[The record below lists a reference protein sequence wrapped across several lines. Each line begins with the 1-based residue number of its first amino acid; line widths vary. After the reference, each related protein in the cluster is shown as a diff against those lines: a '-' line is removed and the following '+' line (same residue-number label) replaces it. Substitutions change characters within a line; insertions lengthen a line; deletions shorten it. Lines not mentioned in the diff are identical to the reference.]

1 MNSPHIVR
9 KATSPS
15 SAPPEEGIHWINTVT
30 HEEFFSVG
38 TTSVNQWIKRAVTR
52 TADAL
57 ETTVWNQTGVTI
69 PQFSVV
75 YINGSQGTYPT
86 VALAQANS
94 EMTSTGTYGVTANA
108 IPNNQQGTVIPF
120 GLLENIN
127 TNGFTDGQPLWLSP
141 TVAGAVTGTKPSA
154 PNHIVFIGTVTRAHP
169 SLGRVEIKVVN
180 GYELDELHNVAIST
194 PSNGQ
199 TLTYNSSTQLWTNHT
214 LTKSDV
220 GLSNVD
226 NTSDANKPIS
236 TATQTALNLKQ
247 ATITGAATSIVSSDL
262 TASKILVSNGSGKV
276 SASSIDSANLNYLDA
291 TSSIQTQLNFK
302 AADADVLKKD
312 GSVSLT
318 GDLNLGTHK
327 ITNVVDPSSNQDA
340 ATKFYVDNLV
350 SGLDWKQAC
359 HVASIANVNIASAP
373 ASIDGHAFVNTERV
387 LLKDQSTASENGI
400 YVFNGTGNAL
410 TRATD
415 ADTWNE
421 IVGSVVYIE
430 QGSTNGGSKWNCT
443 NVSGGTLGV
452 TAINFTLFSS
462 ASSLSGVG
470 TTNYNA
476 YWTGANVLSAEQYVS
491 ISRGG
496 LGTDGSSFTG
506 VVKSSSGSFSASSI
520 DNADISVSAAIDATK
535 IGSGSVSNTEFGY
548 LDGVSS
554 SVQTQINDKVSKAGD
569 TMTGPLIVSGSAS
582 AGNAMMRVTNT
593 GVGDTLIVE
602 DATNPDASNFKI
614 DSNGFIF
621 TGSLLST
628 VGTSG
633 RMQIL
638 DSQNAFVECKSGSTR
653 AVSFGASNLG
663 NGFRSS
669 LGPLDISTTDS
680 GDAITI
686 SPVLGDNFGPSY
698 YTISNGTN
706 NVTGI
711 NNITPTEAL
720 DVTGNV
726 KASGTVTGSNL
737 SGTNT
742 GDETTATIKTKL
754 GSASNIQDGYLTST
768 DWTTFNNKADLEFIP
783 KLSGIETYRG
793 VLYQNNSTTVSTEN
807 SAGLGVNGTPTARA
821 VANTNQLTKQVRM
834 AYAVSTPAASAVC
847 GVRSLNLLWSI
858 GSGFRM
864 AFSFAYTDS
873 ALNTGARQ
881 FYGMHSLSGGI
892 TISSTVT
899 VDSLTNM
906 FCIGSDAADTSLC
919 IFYNDASGVA
929 SKIVLGAAHFPA
941 NRGASP
947 TTDIFSVEFYNEVGT
962 STVKYRVTNLTT
974 MVKAHG
980 TLSTDLPASSTLL
993 TFQAIRTSGASSNAC
1008 SMDLTK
1014 FGVWSIN

>member
-9 KATSPS
+9 KTTSPT
-15 SAPPEEGIHWINTVT
+15 SAPPEAGIHWINTVT

-38 TTSVNQWIKRAVTR
+38 TNSVNEWIKRSVTR

-69 PQFSVV
+69 PKFSVV

-127 TNGFTDGQPLWLSP
+127 TNGFTNGQAVFLSP
-141 TVAGAVTGTKPSA
+141 TVAGAVTSTKPSA
-154 PNHIVFIGTVTRAHP
+154 PNHIVYIGTITRAHP
-169 SLGRVEIKVVN
+169 SLGRIEVKVVN
-180 GYELDELHNVAIST
+180 GYELEELHNVAISAPT
-194 PSNGQ
+194 TGQ
-199 TLTYNSSTQLWTNHT
+199 TLTYNSSTQLWNNYT

-220 GLSNVD
+220 GLSNAD

-262 TASKILVSNGSGKV
+262 TASKILASNGSGKV

-291 TSSIQTQLNFK
+291 TSSIQTQINSK
-302 AADADVLKKD
+302 ANDADVLKKD

-327 ITNVVDPSSNQDA
+327 ITNVVDPLSNQDA

-359 HVASIANVNIASAP
+359 HVASVANVNIASAP

-387 LLKDQSTASENGI
+387 LLKDQSTASQNGI

-491 ISRGG
+491 TSRGG

-520 DNADISVSAAIDATK
+520 DNADISVIAAIDATK

-554 SVQTQINDKVSKAGD
+554 SIQTQ
-569 TMTGPLIVSGSAS
+569 L
-582 AGNAMMRVTNT
+582 
-593 GVGDTLIVE
+593 
-602 DATNPDASNFKI
+602 
-614 DSNGFIF
+614 
-621 TGSLLST
+621 
-628 VGTSG
+628 
-633 RMQIL
+633 
-638 DSQNAFVECKSGSTR
+638 
-653 AVSFGASNLG
+653 
-663 NGFRSS
+663 
-669 LGPLDISTTDS
+669 
-680 GDAITI
+680 
-686 SPVLGDNFGPSY
+686 
-698 YTISNGTN
+698 
-706 NVTGI
+706 
-711 NNITPTEAL
+711 
-720 DVTGNV
+720 
-726 KASGTVTGSNL
+726 
-737 SGTNT
+737 
-742 GDETTATIKTKL
+742 
-754 GSASNIQDGYLTST
+754 
-768 DWTTFNNKADLEFIP
+768 NNKADAYFISPEFGSEIW
-783 KLSGIETYRG
+783 RG
-793 VLYQNNSTTVSTEN
+793 YTFQNNSTTVTVDNIAAQST
-807 SAGLGVNGTPTARA
+807 NGSPTART
-821 VANTNQLTKQVRM
+821 VATTNALTKTVRLGI
-834 AYAVSTPAASAVC
+834 AVSTPAANGVC
-847 GVRSLNLLWSI
+847 GMRSSSGLFTV
-858 GSGFRM
+858 GTGFR
-864 AFSFAYTDS
+864 FTTTFAYTDS
-873 ALNTGARQ
+873 QFNTGALQ
-881 FYGMHSLSGGI
+881 FYGMTASTGGI
-892 TISSTVT
+892 TISSTASVS
-899 VDSLTNM
+899 SLLNM
-906 FCIGSDAADTSLC
+906 IG
-919 IFYNDASGVA
+919 IGNDAGDTALSIFHNAGGT
-929 SKIVLGAAHFPA
+929 STKITLSATDFPCNRAAGAA
-941 NRGASP
+941 S
-947 TTDIFSVEFYNEVGT
+947 TDIFKIELYNAIASSNVL
-962 STVKYRVTNLTT
+962 YRVTNLTT
-974 MVKAHG
+974 GVIAQG
-980 TLSTDLPASSTLL
+980 TLSSNLPSSTTLL
-993 TFQAIRTSGASSNAC
+993 TFQAIRTSGSSSNAC

-1014 FGVWSIN
+1014 LGVWSLA